1 MKIRNDTGLILLLIV
16 IVKDFEMKVKELIE
30 ELSKFDGE
38 LNVTFFIQ
46 NPDNFEICYCDKM
59 YINTDADG
67 NEVYCIGNHKE

>member
-1 MKIRNDTGLILLLIV
+1 
-16 IVKDFEMKVKELIE
+16 MKVKELIE

-38 LNVTFFIQ
+38 LEVSFFIQ
-46 NPDNFEICYCDKM
+46 NRENHLKENDVFFCDKM